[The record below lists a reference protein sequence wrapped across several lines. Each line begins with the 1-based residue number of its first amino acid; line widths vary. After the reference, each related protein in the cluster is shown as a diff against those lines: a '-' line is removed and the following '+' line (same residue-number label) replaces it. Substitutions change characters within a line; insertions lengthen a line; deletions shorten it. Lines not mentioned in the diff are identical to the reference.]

1 MDRSYI
7 VGWGNHEVLIAS
19 FLTLSVSMLLLALGI
34 AGSAA
39 WYLGLPPVLAVG
51 GGSILFF
58 RNPRRL
64 VPSRPGVL
72 VSPADGTVWDVT
84 RVDTVEFVDEPCIRV
99 GIFLSIF
106 SVHVN
111 RAPAGGRVEWLEYRP
126 GRFHDARS
134 EAAARENESNSIGMV
149 CGEDGAADG
158 CKLLI
163 KQISGAVAR
172 RIICPL
178 GIGAPVVRGGLLGMI
193 KYGSRTE
200 LYIPARL
207 EANIEVSVGDKVHG
221 GETILASW
229 KTERLAGT
237 LNTEHADSDVEAT
250 PDSNP

>member
-1 MDRSYI
+1 M
-7 VGWGNHEVLIAS
+7 
-19 FLTLSVSMLLLALGI
+19 
-34 AGSAA
+34 
-39 WYLGLPPVLAVG
+39 
-51 GGSILFF
+51 
-58 RNPRRL
+58 
-64 VPSRPGVL
+64 
-72 VSPADGTVWDVT
+72 
-84 RVDTVEFVDEPCIRV
+84 
-99 GIFLSIF
+99 
-106 SVHVN
+106 HVN

-134 EAAARENESNSIGMV
+134 GAAARENESNSIGMV

-158 CKLLI
+158 FKLLI

-229 KTERLAGT
+229 KTERLSGT
-237 LNTEHADSDVEAT
+237 LNTEHADSDVGAT
-250 PDSNP
+250 LDSSP